1 MLSEQQLK
9 IRYLNVGE
17 VFKKREYCHI
27 IWSLARANHLL
38 VKKNYPLC
46 GDQLLCNNRGNGLL
60 TKHTHAALTNVA
72 TNHCP
77 KDFSFTEEFHQEKQ
91 PKE

>member
-38 VKKNYPLC
+38 VKKLPTE
-46 GDQLLCNNRGNGLL
+46 RRS
-60 TKHTHAALTNVA
+60 AAL
-72 TNHCP
+72 
-77 KDFSFTEEFHQEKQ
+77 Q
-91 PKE
+91 